1 MLSTHVRFVK
11 LIARFP
17 TTVKSLNQRAAFGG
31 ESAIE
36 NPLEGFLI
44 AGGYLSAADLGRA
57 RKASRETGEGLVAAI
72 RSLGVVSGRDL
83 ARALSTY
90 YDLPTVTEDEWPKSS
105 ILGDALSPRYL
116 REHKLLPL
124 VADEQRLVIA
134 AADPGNAAAIDAIRL
149 AAGRAIE
156 VRVAS
161 ADDIDAAIDRFKSAA
176 DADQKASG
184 ASASV
189 AADGDDDIEHLKDLA
204 LGAPVVQFVNQLLLN
219 GMHMR
224 ATDIHIEPFRGRLA
238 IRYRVDGMMIE
249 GPTSAAQMA
258 RAIVSR
264 VKILSGLDIAE
275 RRLPQDGRASIK
287 IEGRSLDVRVATMPT
302 IHGESVAIRLL
313 ENVRQVLN
321 PAKLGITAR
330 DEKLLRKY
338 LAAPHGLMIVTGPT
352 GSGKTTTLAAALTIL
367 NEPHRKIL
375 TIEDPIEYPIEG
387 INQAQAN
394 PDIGFG
400 FANALRHFLRHD
412 PDVIMVGEMRD
423 AETAR
428 IAVHAALTG
437 HLVLTTLH
445 TNSAAGAVTRLLDMG
460 VDGYLMASCLTCVIG
475 QRLVR
480 VLCTNCREQVVEPI
494 DFPPDILQRA
504 GLAGNVEHWH
514 ARGCERCNG
523 IGYAGRTSI
532 VEVLE
537 MNDEIRQLTRP
548 SVATWQIEEAAAR
561 AGMRT
566 MALDG
571 LQKCCAGITT
581 PDEVR
586 RVTFALNG

>member
-1 MLSTHVRFVK
+1 M
-11 LIARFP
+11 
-17 TTVKSLNQRAAFGG
+17 NQLAAFSG
-31 ESAIE
+31 ESGIE
-36 NPLEGFLI
+36 TSFEGFVI
-44 AGGYLSAADLGRA
+44 AGGYLSATEIGRA
-57 RKASRETGEGLVAAI
+57 RKASQETGSGLVAAI
-72 RSLGVVSGRDL
+72 RNLGLMPGRDL
-83 ARALSTY
+83 ARAVAAY
-90 YDLPTVTEDEWPKSS
+90 YKLPTVTENEWPKAS

-116 REHKLLPL
+116 REHKILPL
-124 VADEQRLVIA
+124 VADDVHLVVA
-134 AADPGNAAAIDAIRL
+134 AADPGNTAAIEAIRL
-149 AAGRAIE
+149 AVGRTIE
-156 VRVAS
+156 LRVAA
-161 ADDIDAAIDRFKSAA
+161 ADDIDAATDRFKSAE
-176 DADQKASG
+176 DAQQVSSG
-184 ASASV
+184 RSENTV
-189 AADGDDDIEHLKDLA
+189 ADGDDDIEHLKDLA
-204 LGAPVVQFVNQLLLN
+204 LGAPVVQFVNQLLVSA
-219 GMHMR
+219 MHMR
-224 ATDIHIEPFRGRLA
+224 ATDIHIEPFRGRLT

-249 GPTSAAQMA
+249 GPAGAAQMA

-275 RRLPQDGRASIK
+275 RRLPQDGRASIR
-287 IEGRSLDVRVATMPT
+287 IEGRGLDVRVATMPT
-302 IHGESVAIRLL
+302 IHGEAVAIRLL

-321 PAKLGITAR
+321 PAKLGIAPR
-330 DEKLLRKY
+330 DEQLLRKY

-375 TIEDPIEYPIEG
+375 TIEDPIEYQIEG
-387 INQAQAN
+387 VNQAQAN

-494 DFPPDILQRA
+494 DFPLEILERA
-504 GLAGNVEHWH
+504 GLSGPVAHWR

-548 SVATWQIEEAAAR
+548 SVSTWQVEEAAAR

-571 LQKCCAGITT
+571 LEKCCAGITT

-586 RVTFALNG
+586 RVTLALSG

>member
-1 MLSTHVRFVK
+1 VLSTHVRFVNK
-11 LIARFP
+11 VALSRAGV
-17 TTVKSLNQRAAFGG
+17 TSLNQRAAFGG
-31 ESAIE
+31 ESAIGDT
-36 NPLEGFLI
+36 LEAFVV
-44 AGGYLSAADLGRA
+44 AGGYLSAAELDRVK
-57 RKASRETGEGLVAAI
+57 KASLATGEPLVTAI
-72 RSLGVVSGRDL
+72 RSLGVMPGRDV
-83 ARALSTY
+83 ARMIAAY
-90 YDLPTVTEDEWPKSS
+90 YKLPIVTEDEWPKAA

-124 VADEQRLVIA
+124 LADERRLVVA
-134 AADPGNAAAIDAIRL
+134 AADPGNTAAVEAIRL

-156 VRVAS
+156 LRVAA
-161 ADDIDAAIDRFKSAA
+161 ADDIDAAIDRFKSVEDAQQKSSGGPVHAA
-176 DADQKASG
+176 S
-184 ASASV
+184 
-189 AADGDDDIEHLKDLA
+189 DGDDDIEHLKDLA

-224 ATDIHIEPFRGRLA
+224 ATDIHIEPYRGRLA
-238 IRYRVDGMMIE
+238 IRYRVDGMMME
-249 GPTSAAQMA
+249 GPASAAQMA

-275 RRLPQDGRASIK
+275 RRLPQDGRASIR
-287 IEGRSLDVRVATMPT
+287 IEGRGLDVRVATMPT

-313 ENVRQVLN
+313 ENARQVLS
-321 PAKLGITAR
+321 PAKLGIAAR
-330 DEKLLRKY
+330 DETLLRKY
-338 LAAPHGLMIVTGPT
+338 LEAPHGLIIVTGPT

-437 HLVLTTLH
+437 HLVLSTLH

-480 VLCTNCREQVVEPI
+480 VLCTNCREHIVAPI
-494 DFPPDILQRA
+494 DFPPEVLQRA
-504 GLAGNVEHWH
+504 GLTDEVAHWR

-537 MNDEIRQLTRP
+537 MNEEIRQLTRP
-548 SVATWQIEEAAAR
+548 SVATWQVEEAAAR

-566 MALDG
+566 MAIDG

-581 PDEVR
+581 PEEVR